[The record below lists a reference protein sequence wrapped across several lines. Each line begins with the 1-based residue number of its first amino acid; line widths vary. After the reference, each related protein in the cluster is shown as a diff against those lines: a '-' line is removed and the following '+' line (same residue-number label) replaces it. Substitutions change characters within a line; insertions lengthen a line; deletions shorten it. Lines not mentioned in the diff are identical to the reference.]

1 MRSTRSGSEL
11 TSRRAPRL
19 VRLCFAVRRSR
30 STASRFAV
38 TPSSDT
44 SARVIATAGHVD
56 HGKSTLITAL
66 TGIDPDRLREE
77 RERGMTIDLGFAWLT
92 LGGGGAVGIVDVP
105 GHQDFIRNMLAGVG
119 PVDAVLLVVALDE
132 GVMPQTREHLA
143 ILGVLGV
150 DRGVVALTKRDLV
163 DDEWASLARADV
175 SATLQG
181 TRLAS
186 APMIE
191 VSATAKTGLVEL
203 VDALDRVLATAP
215 ARRDLGRPRL
225 GIDRAFTLTGF
236 GTVVTGTL
244 VDGSFATGDEI
255 EILPTGQRARIRGIQ
270 THKRSLDVASP
281 GSRVALNLTGVEK
294 DELER
299 GMVVV
304 RPGTLAP
311 VSVVSA
317 RVEVLGS
324 ASEAIAHDE
333 AVKVHAGTAE
343 VMARISLLEGAT
355 LEPGATGWAQLRLAE
370 PLAVAVGDRFVIR
383 RPSPPETLGGGA
395 VADISGERMRRR
407 REAVAVLERRSAP
420 TPASRLLAALDVPR
434 TLVEAGAR
442 AGLDASV
449 RDAAARELVE
459 SGRAVALAD
468 ALLARESFEA
478 LATRVE
484 RTLAATHRRSPLRA
498 GAPREEVRS
507 SVSLPPK
514 RFNALVERLAAD
526 GRIAER
532 GSALALPWHVP
543 TLTSAQESAWARARA
558 ALAREPLQ
566 PPSPAQLESEY
577 GLDRELVAALAE
589 RGDLVRIGTEAVFLP
604 DAVARFA
611 ETVVTEL
618 AQTGTI
624 TVARARDLTGSSRKH
639 VLPLLGFL
647 DDRGLTRRS
656 GDDRI
661 LVVPPEQAR
670 ERVATL
676 IDRKKVAP

>member
-255 EILPTGQRARIRGIQ
+255 EILPTGRRARIRGIQ

-317 RVEVLGS
+317 RVEVVGS

-420 TPASRLLAALDVPR
+420 TPASRLLAALDVP
-434 TLVEAGAR
+434 
-442 AGLDASV
+442 
-449 RDAAARELVE
+449 
-459 SGRAVALAD
+459 
-468 ALLARESFEA
+468 
-478 LATRVE
+478 
-484 RTLAATHRRSPLRA
+484 
-498 GAPREEVRS
+498 
-507 SVSLPPK
+507 
-514 RFNALVERLAAD
+514 
-526 GRIAER
+526 
-532 GSALALPWHVP
+532 
-543 TLTSAQESAWARARA
+543 
-558 ALAREPLQ
+558 
-566 PPSPAQLESEY
+566 
-577 GLDRELVAALAE
+577 
-589 RGDLVRIGTEAVFLP
+589 
-604 DAVARFA
+604 
-611 ETVVTEL
+611 
-618 AQTGTI
+618 
-624 TVARARDLTGSSRKH
+624 
-639 VLPLLGFL
+639 
-647 DDRGLTRRS
+647 
-656 GDDRI
+656 
-661 LVVPPEQAR
+661 
-670 ERVATL
+670 
-676 IDRKKVAP
+676 

>member
-1 MRSTRSGSEL
+1 
-11 TSRRAPRL
+11 
-19 VRLCFAVRRSR
+19 
-30 STASRFAV
+30 
-38 TPSSDT
+38 
-44 SARVIATAGHVD
+44 
-56 HGKSTLITAL
+56 
-66 TGIDPDRLREE
+66 
-77 RERGMTIDLGFAWLT
+77 MTIDLGFAWLT

-317 RVEVLGS
+317 RVEVVGS

-407 REAVAVLERRSAP
+407 REAIAVLERRSAP

-611 ETVVTEL
+611 ETVVSEL
-618 AQTGTI
+618 AQTRTI

>member
-92 LGGGGAVGIVDVP
+92 LGGGGAVGIVD
-105 GHQDFIRNMLAGVG
+105 
-119 PVDAVLLVVALDE
+119 
-132 GVMPQTREHLA
+132 
-143 ILGVLGV
+143 
-150 DRGVVALTKRDLV
+150 
-163 DDEWASLARADV
+163 
-175 SATLQG
+175 
-181 TRLAS
+181 
-186 APMIE
+186 
-191 VSATAKTGLVEL
+191 
-203 VDALDRVLATAP
+203 ALDRVLATAP

-294 DELER
+294 DELGR

-395 VADISGERMRRR
+395 VADISGARMRRR
-407 REAVAVLERRSAP
+407 REAAAALERRSAP
-420 TPASRLLAALDVPR
+420 TPASRLHAAPTSPR

-526 GRIAER
+526 SRIAER

-543 TLTSAQESAWARARA
+543 TLTSAQESAWVRARA

-611 ETVVTEL
+611 DAVVTEL
-618 AQTGTI
+618 VATGTI

-656 GDDRI
+656 GDDRV
-661 LVVPPEQAR
+661 LVLPPEQAR

-676 IDRKKVAP
+676 TDRKKVAP

>member
-1 MRSTRSGSEL
+1 M
-11 TSRRAPRL
+11 
-19 VRLCFAVRRSR
+19 
-30 STASRFAV
+30 
-38 TPSSDT
+38 
-44 SARVIATAGHVD
+44 D
-56 HGKSTLITAL
+56 HGKSTLIKAL

-77 RERGMTIDLGFAWLT
+77 RERGMTIDLGFAWLS
-92 LGGGGAVGIVDVP
+92 LSGGGEVGIVDVP

-143 ILGVLGV
+143 ILRVLGV

-175 SATLQG
+175 TAALQG
-181 TRLAS
+181 TPLAG
-186 APMIE
+186 APLIE
-191 VSATAKTGLVEL
+191 VSAMARTGLTEL
-203 VDALDRVLATAP
+203 VAALDSVLEKAP
-215 ARRDLGRPRL
+215 ARRDVARPRL

-255 EILPTGQRARIRGIQ
+255 EVLPTGRRARIRGIQ
-270 THKRSLDVASP
+270 THKRGLESASP
-281 GSRVALNLTGVEK
+281 GSRVALNLVGVEK

-304 RPGTLAP
+304 RPGTLVP
-311 VSVVSA
+311 VSVLSA
-317 RVEVLGS
+317 RIEILVS

-343 VMARISLLEGAT
+343 VMARASLLEGPT
-355 LEPGATGWAQLRLAE
+355 LDPGGSAWVQLRLAA

-420 TPASRLLAALDVPR
+420 TSASRLLAALDVPR
-434 TLVEAGAR
+434 TLEEAGTR
-442 AGLDASV
+442 GGLDAAE
-449 RDAAARELVE
+449 RDAGATELIE
-459 SGRAVALAD
+459 SGRAVRLAD
-468 ALLARESFEA
+468 ALLARDSFDA

-484 RTLAATHRRSPLRA
+484 RTLAATHWRSPLRA
-498 GAPREEVRS
+498 GAPREEIRS
-507 SVSLPPK
+507 SLELSPR
-514 RFNALVERLAAD
+514 RFNALVERLVTE

-532 GSALALPWHVP
+532 GSALALASHTP
-543 TLTSAQESAWARARA
+543 TLTAAQEAAWSRARA
-558 ALAREPLQ
+558 ALGREPLQ
-566 PPSPAQLESEY
+566 PPSPAMLDSEY
-577 GLDRELVAALAE
+577 GLDRELIAALAE

-611 ETVVTEL
+611 DAVVTEL
-618 AQTGTI
+618 VATGTI

-656 GDDRI
+656 GDDRV
-661 LVVPPEQAR
+661 LVLPPEQAR

-676 IDRKKVAP
+676 TDRKKVAP

>member
-1 MRSTRSGSEL
+1 
-11 TSRRAPRL
+11 
-19 VRLCFAVRRSR
+19 
-30 STASRFAV
+30 
-38 TPSSDT
+38 
-44 SARVIATAGHVD
+44 
-56 HGKSTLITAL
+56 
-66 TGIDPDRLREE
+66 
-77 RERGMTIDLGFAWLT
+77 MTIDLGFAWLT
-92 LGGGGAVGIVDVP
+92 LGGGAAVGIVDVP

-163 DDEWASLARADV
+163 DDEWASLARGDV
-175 SATLQG
+175 TAALQG
-181 TRLAS
+181 TPLAS

-255 EILPTGQRARIRGIQ
+255 EVLPTGQRARIRGIQ
-270 THKRSLDVASP
+270 THKRALDVASP

-294 DELER
+294 DELGR

-304 RPGTLAP
+304 RPGTLAA
-311 VSVVSA
+311 VSVMSA

-383 RPSPPETLGGGA
+383 RPSPPQTLGGGT
-395 VADISGERMRRR
+395 VADITGERMRRR

-420 TPASRLLAALDVPR
+420 TAASRLLAALDGPR

-442 AGLDASV
+442 GGLDSSE

-468 ALLARESFEA
+468 ALLARDSFEA

-507 SVSLPPK
+507 SLDLPSK

-526 GRIAER
+526 GRITER
-532 GSALALPWHVP
+532 GSALALPSHVP
-543 TLTSAQESAWARARA
+543 TLTSAQESAWARARV
-558 ALAREPLQ
+558 ALGREPLQ

-618 AQTGTI
+618 AQTRTI

>member
-1 MRSTRSGSEL
+1 
-11 TSRRAPRL
+11 
-19 VRLCFAVRRSR
+19 
-30 STASRFAV
+30 
-38 TPSSDT
+38 
-44 SARVIATAGHVD
+44 
-56 HGKSTLITAL
+56 
-66 TGIDPDRLREE
+66 
-77 RERGMTIDLGFAWLT
+77 MTIDLGFAWLT

-317 RVEVLGS
+317 RVEVVGS

-543 TLTSAQESAWARARA
+543 TLTSAQESAWARARG

-611 ETVVTEL
+611 ETVVSEL
-618 AQTGTI
+618 AQTRTI

>member
-1 MRSTRSGSEL
+1 M
-11 TSRRAPRL
+11 
-19 VRLCFAVRRSR
+19 
-30 STASRFAV
+30 
-38 TPSSDT
+38 
-44 SARVIATAGHVD
+44 D

-92 LGGGGAVGIVDVP
+92 LAGGSAVGIVDVP

-175 SATLQG
+175 SAALQG
-181 TRLAS
+181 TPLAA
-186 APMIE
+186 APLIE
-191 VSATAKTGLVEL
+191 VSATAKTGLTEL
-203 VDALDRVLATAP
+203 VAALELVLAKAP

-244 VDGSFATGDEI
+244 VDGSFATGDDV

-270 THKRSLDVASP
+270 THKHVLERASP
-281 GSRVALNLTGVEK
+281 GSRVALNLAGVEK
-294 DELER
+294 DDLER

-304 RPGTLAP
+304 RPGTLLP
-311 VSVVSA
+311 ISVLSA
-317 RVEVLGS
+317 RARVLAS
-324 ASEAIAHDE
+324 ASEALAHDE

-343 VMARISLLEGAT
+343 VMARVSVLEGAT
-355 LEPGATGWAQLRLAE
+355 LEPGQDGWVQLRLAE

-383 RPSPPETLGGGA
+383 RPSPPETLGGGS

-420 TPASRLLAALDVPR
+420 TSASRLLAALDVPR
-434 TLVEAGAR
+434 TLVEAGTR
-442 AGLDASV
+442 GGLDAAE
-449 RDAAARELVE
+449 RDAAARELVA
-459 SGRAVALAD
+459 SGRAVPLAD
-468 ALLARESFEA
+468 ALLARDSFEA
-478 LATRVE
+478 LAIRVE

-498 GAPREEVRS
+498 GASREEIRS
-507 SVSLPPK
+507 SLDLSPK
-514 RFNALVERLAAD
+514 RFNALVERLVGE

-532 GSALALPWHVP
+532 GTALALASHVP
-543 TLTSAQESAWARARA
+543 TLTAEQETAWAHARI
-558 ALAREPLQ
+558 ALGREPLQ
-566 PPSPAQLESEY
+566 PPSPAQLESEF
-577 GLDRELVAALAE
+577 GLGRELVAALAE

-604 DAVARFA
+604 DAVAGFA
-611 ETVVTEL
+611 ETVVREI
-618 AQTGTI
+618 AATGTI

-661 LVVPPEQAR
+661 LVLPPEQAR

-676 IDRKKVAP
+676 IARKKVAQ

>member
-1 MRSTRSGSEL
+1 MHRGPQIAESTG
-11 TSRRAPRL
+11 AGG
-19 VRLCFAVRRSR
+19 
-30 STASRFAV
+30 
-38 TPSSDT
+38 PSLPTRESPPI
-44 SARVIATAGHVD
+44 RVIATAGHVG
-56 HGKSTLITAL
+56 HRKSTLITAL
-66 TGIDPDRLREE
+66 TGIDPDRLNEE
-77 RERGMTIDLGFAWLT
+77 RERGMTIDLGFAWLE
-92 LGGGGAVGIVDVP
+92 LPGGGDVGIVDVP

-150 DRGVVALTKRDLV
+150 ARGVVALTKRVLV
-163 DDEWASLARADV
+163 DHEWASLARADV

-317 RVEVLGS
+317 RVEVVGS

-420 TPASRLLAALDVPR
+420 TAASRLLAALDVPR

-442 AGLDASV
+442 GGLDASI

-468 ALLARESFEA
+468 ALLARDSFEA

-498 GAPREEVRS
+498 GVPREEVRS
-507 SVSLPPK
+507 PLDLPSK

-532 GSALALPWHVP
+532 GSALALPSHVP
-543 TLTSAQESAWARARA
+543 TLTSAQESAWARARVA
-558 ALAREPLQ
+558 VAREPLQ

-611 ETVVTEL
+611 ETVVSEL
-618 AQTGTI
+618 AQTRTI

-670 ERVATL
+670 ERLATL
-676 IDRKKVAP
+676 IDPKKVGP

>member
-1 MRSTRSGSEL
+1 M
-11 TSRRAPRL
+11 
-19 VRLCFAVRRSR
+19 
-30 STASRFAV
+30 
-38 TPSSDT
+38 
-44 SARVIATAGHVD
+44 D

-92 LGGGGAVGIVDVP
+92 LAGGSAVGIVDVP

-175 SATLQG
+175 SAALQG
-181 TRLAS
+181 TPLAA
-186 APMIE
+186 APLIE
-191 VSATAKTGLVEL
+191 VSATAKTGLTEL
-203 VDALDRVLATAP
+203 VAALELVLAKAP

-244 VDGSFATGDEI
+244 VDGSFSTGDDV

-270 THKRSLDVASP
+270 THKHVLERASP
-281 GSRVALNLTGVEK
+281 GSRVALNLAGVEK
-294 DELER
+294 DDLER

-304 RPGTLAP
+304 RPGTLLP
-311 VSVVSA
+311 ISVLSA
-317 RVEVLGS
+317 RARVLAS
-324 ASEAIAHDE
+324 ASEALAHDE

-343 VMARISLLEGAT
+343 VMARVSVLEGAT
-355 LEPGATGWAQLRLAE
+355 LEPGQDGWVQLRLAE

-383 RPSPPETLGGGA
+383 RPSPPETLGGGS

-420 TPASRLLAALDVPR
+420 TSASRLLAALDVPR
-434 TLVEAGAR
+434 TLVEAGTR
-442 AGLDASV
+442 GGLDAAE
-449 RDAAARELVE
+449 RDAAARELVA
-459 SGRAVALAD
+459 SGRAVPLAD
-468 ALLARESFEA
+468 ALLARDSFEA
-478 LATRVE
+478 LAIRVE

-498 GAPREEVRS
+498 GASREEIRS
-507 SVSLPPK
+507 SLDLSPK
-514 RFNALVERLAAD
+514 RFNALVERLVGE

-532 GSALALPWHVP
+532 GSALALASHVP
-543 TLTSAQESAWARARA
+543 TLTAEQETAWAHARI
-558 ALAREPLQ
+558 ALGREPLQ
-566 PPSPAQLESEY
+566 PPSPAQLESEF
-577 GLDRELVAALAE
+577 GLGRELVAALAE

-604 DAVARFA
+604 DAVAGFA
-611 ETVVTEL
+611 ETVVREI
-618 AQTGTI
+618 AATGTI

-661 LVVPPEQAR
+661 LVLPPEQAR

-676 IDRKKVAP
+676 IARKKVAQ

>member
-1 MRSTRSGSEL
+1 
-11 TSRRAPRL
+11 
-19 VRLCFAVRRSR
+19 
-30 STASRFAV
+30 
-38 TPSSDT
+38 
-44 SARVIATAGHVD
+44 
-56 HGKSTLITAL
+56 
-66 TGIDPDRLREE
+66 
-77 RERGMTIDLGFAWLT
+77 MTIDLGFAWLT

-191 VSATAKTGLVEL
+191 VSAKAKTGLVEL

-317 RVEVLGS
+317 RVEVVGS

-611 ETVVTEL
+611 ETVVSEL
-618 AQTGTI
+618 AQTRTI

>member
-1 MRSTRSGSEL
+1 
-11 TSRRAPRL
+11 
-19 VRLCFAVRRSR
+19 
-30 STASRFAV
+30 
-38 TPSSDT
+38 
-44 SARVIATAGHVD
+44 VD
-56 HGKSTLITAL
+56 HGKSTLIKAL

-77 RERGMTIDLGFAWLT
+77 RERGMTIDLGFAWLG
-92 LGGGGAVGIVDVP
+92 LSRGAEVGIVDVP

-119 PVDAVLLVVALDE
+119 PVDAVLVVVALDE

-163 DDEWASLARADV
+163 DEEWAALARADV
-175 SATLQG
+175 SAALQG
-181 TRLAS
+181 TPLAG

-191 VSATAKTGLVEL
+191 VSASARTGLTEL
-203 VDALDRVLATAP
+203 VAALDSVLAQAP
-215 ARRDLGRPRL
+215 ARRDVGRPRL
-225 GIDRAFTLTGF
+225 AIDRAFTLTGF

-270 THKRSLDVASP
+270 THKRALDSASP

-304 RPGTLAP
+304 RPGTLVP
-311 VSVVSA
+311 VSVLSA

-324 ASEAIAHDE
+324 VSEGISHDE
-333 AVKVHAGTAE
+333 ALKVHAGTAE
-343 VMARISLLEGAT
+343 IMARVSVLEGAT
-355 LEPGATGWAQLRLAE
+355 LERGKTGWVQLRLAA

-420 TPASRLLAALDVPR
+420 TAASRLLAALDVPR
-434 TLVEAGAR
+434 ALEEAGTR
-442 AGLDASV
+442 AGLDSSE
-449 RDAAARELVE
+449 RDAAALELIE
-459 SGRAVALAD
+459 SGRAVRLAD
-468 ALLARESFEA
+468 ALLARDSFEA
-478 LATRVE
+478 LAIRVE

-498 GAPREEVRS
+498 GAPREEIRS
-507 SVSLPPK
+507 SLDLSPK
-514 RFNALVERLAAD
+514 RFNALVERLAAEV
-526 GRIAER
+526 RIAER
-532 GSALALPWHVP
+532 GSAVALPSHVP
-543 TLTSAQESAWARARA
+543 TLTAAQETAWARARA
-558 ALAREPLQ
+558 ALGREPLQ
-566 PPSPAQLESEY
+566 PPSPAMLESEY

-611 ETVVTEL
+611 EAVVTEL
-618 AQTGTI
+618 AATGTI

-656 GDDRI
+656 GNDRI
-661 LVVPPEQAR
+661 LVIPPEQAR
-670 ERVATL
+670 EHVARLT
-676 IDRKKVAP
+676 DRKKVAP